1 MENVNK
7 RFNLSLLPYVKIY
20 INIYSC
26 YHFILFSTIINLC
39 SKMLFAFKDTWTREV
54 ITVSC

>member
-7 RFNLSLLPYVKIY
+7 RFNLTLLPYVKIY

-39 SKMLFAFKDTWTREV
+39 SKMFAFKDTWTSEV